1 MMEKQYEYAGIWIEL
16 TRRCNLQ
23 CAHCSCGESQNVDI
37 STEIIDRIFV
47 DVKDCG
53 RIVLTGGEPLLRL
66 DMIEYLID
74 KIGEYR
80 WQTDHLELTTNGLI
94 QDTRIVN
101 LLSRFCGFRKGNRAY
116 LRVSTDEFHDIVA
129 SAKALSFYWELCR
142 DIPNI
147 TVIPSDKLPV
157 ILLRGRAKKLIETH
171 PELAERYFINA
182 LDCSLNHRVKIVNDK
197 VICAICVHAN
207 GNVGL
212 AEPLSYDE
220 ADKDAFGNI
229 LNKGLTELVDS
240 HNEGCL
246 VTCSEITKCNLDKK
260 WSWKYIET
268 QFNRYDVIPDRIRS
282 RCINGIFDVVLDLR
296 QKARELYPAVP
307 AQDIIDVFSFD
318 FVKKRIETTIT
329 TYPVLSAY
337 KMEKRLE
344 SRVREEINEFS
355 QLSAWKDKEGARLGL
370 IGVAYLTQE
379 LKKLSIFDLGWV
391 KQQFQRL
398 KDLNEQYQLGQRC
411 WRNDKDYY
419 CDDDKNSRKA
429 V

>member
-1 MMEKQYEYAGIWIEL
+1 MHYSEKSVYCRIIWRFDTL
-16 TRRCNLQ
+16 NYMVR
-23 CAHCSCGESQNVDI
+23 
-37 STEIIDRIFV
+37 EILYQSDAM
-47 DVKDCG
+47 DDS
-53 RIVLTGGEPLLRL
+53 
-66 DMIEYLID
+66 
-74 KIGEYR
+74 
-80 WQTDHLELTTNGLI
+80 TNGLI
-94 QDTRIVN
+94 QDTRIVD

-147 TVIPSDKLPV
+147 TVIPSDKLPA

-197 VICAICVHAN
+197 VICAIYVHAN

-212 AEPLSYDE
+212 AEPISYDE

-268 QFNRYDVIPDRIRS
+268 LFNRYDVIPDRIRS
-282 RCINGIFDVVLDLR
+282 RCNNGISDVVLDLR

-307 AQDIIDVFSFD
+307 AQDII
-318 FVKKRIETTIT
+318 
-329 TYPVLSAY
+329 Y
-337 KMEKRLE
+337 LE
-344 SRVREEINEFS
+344 S
-355 QLSAWKDKEGARLGL
+355 
-370 IGVAYLTQE
+370 
-379 LKKLSIFDLGWV
+379 KKSVGENPTLL
-391 KQQFQRL
+391 
-398 KDLNEQYQLGQRC
+398 
-411 WRNDKDYY
+411 
-419 CDDDKNSRKA
+419 
-429 V
+429 

>member
-1 MMEKQYEYAGIWIEL
+1 MENFDWRKMSKL
-16 TRRCNLQ
+16 TFPSGAN
-23 CAHCSCGESQNVDI
+23 E
-37 STEIIDRIFV
+37 T
-47 DVKDCG
+47 
-53 RIVLTGGEPLLRL
+53 
-66 DMIEYLID
+66 EYLRFEANGTWTASDKERVCTLTNSNPANAVAVLNAKMHPVNDKDRGHMIASLHEWVQRYQAFLAAYLIN

-80 WQTDHLELTTNGLI
+80 WHTDYLELTTNGLI
-94 QDTRIVN
+94 QDTRIVD

-147 TVIPSDKLPV
+147 TVIPSDKLPA

-197 VICAICVHAN
+197 VICAIYVHAN

-212 AEPLSYDE
+212 AEPISYDE

-268 QFNRYDVIPDRIRS
+268 LFNRYDVIPDRIRS
-282 RCINGIFDVVLDLR
+282 RCNNGISDVVLDLR

-318 FVKKRIETTIT
+318 FVKKRIDTTII

-355 QLSAWKDKEGARLGL
+355 QFSTWKDKEGVRLGL
-370 IGVAYLTQE
+370 IGIAYLTQE
-379 LKKLSIFDLGWV
+379 IKKLSIFD
-391 KQQFQRL
+391 QP
-398 KDLNEQYQLGQRC
+398 
-411 WRNDKDYY
+411 
-419 CDDDKNSRKA
+419 SRIPVLYPK
-429 V
+429 